1 MCLRIFL
8 DNTGITRVLPIEL
21 PQQASMCKLYW
32 QPLFS
37 GKSYRRWGNRWF
49 EFGIAQDRRAS
60 GFNKYVL
67 DWRRSR
73 LEWQWTCETMG
84 TYAIEV
90 VKSKF
95 EFDSAFFWSGVKTMW
110 NSGVVQMRENWLPEN
125 KDLGSLMIN
134 SCVFCEAKHRGWE
147 NKREQV
153 AWWLTHNLALQT
165 IGGRK
170 IGKPVPVVTWHI
182 KFIDHLM
189 SS

>member
-67 DWRRSR
+67 DWSRSR

-110 NSGVVQMRENWLPEN
+110 NSGVVQMRENWW
-125 KDLGSLMIN
+125 LGSLMIN
-134 SCVFCEAKHRGWE
+134 SCVFCEGKHRGWE
-147 NKREQV
+147 KRAGSMMAYSQP
-153 AWWLTHNLALQT
+153 ALTGTT